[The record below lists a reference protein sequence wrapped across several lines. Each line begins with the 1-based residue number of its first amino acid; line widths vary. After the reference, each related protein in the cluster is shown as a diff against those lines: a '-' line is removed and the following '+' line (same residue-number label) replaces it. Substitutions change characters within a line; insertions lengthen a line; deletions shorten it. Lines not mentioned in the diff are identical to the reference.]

1 MGTRLDEQSFARG
14 VRALCRADP
23 DLRAVVKNFGPP
35 PMWVR
40 PPGFATLVQIILE
53 QQVSLAS
60 GRAVYRKLSDRIGR
74 PTPTRFLE
82 LKNTELRACGF
93 SRQKTAYCQGLAEAV
108 TDGRLKLNGLSRC
121 DDEAVRAAL
130 VQIKGI
136 GNWTADIYLLMAL
149 RRPDVWPLGDLALDN
164 ALLEVKRL
172 RKRPNEKR
180 LAAITRPWSP
190 WRSVAARVC
199 WHHYLSVREIT
210 V

>member
-1 MGTRLDEQSFARG
+1 MRLDERSFARG

-23 DLRAVVKNFGPP
+23 DLRAVVKTFGPP

-60 GRAVYRKLSDRIGR
+60 GRAVYRKLCDRIGR
-74 PTPTRFLE
+74 PTAARFLE
-82 LKNTELRACGF
+82 LKDPELRACGF
-93 SRQKTAYCQGLAEAV
+93 SRQKSGYCRGLAESVAN
-108 TDGRLKLNGLSRC
+108 GSLKLAGLSRR

-130 VQIKGI
+130 LEIKGI

-172 RKRPNEKR
+172 RKRPTEKR
-180 LAAITRPWSP
+180 LSKITRVWVP
-190 WRSVAARVC
+190 WRSIAARVC
-199 WHHYLSVREIT
+199 WHHYLSVRGT
-210 V
+210 QV

>member
-1 MGTRLDEQSFARG
+1 MRLDEQSFARG
-14 VRALCRADP
+14 VRALCRRDP

-40 PPGFATLVQIILE
+40 PPGFATLIQIILE

-60 GRAVYRKLSDRIGR
+60 ARAVYAKLQQGIGR
-74 PTPTRFLE
+74 PTPSRFLE
-82 LKNTELRACGF
+82 LDDAQLRACGF
-93 SRQKTAYCQGLAEAV
+93 SRQKTGYCRGLAEAAV
-108 TDGRLKLNGLSRC
+108 NGNLRLGGLSRL
-121 DDEAVRAAL
+121 DDDAVRAAL

-149 RRPDVWPLGDLALDN
+149 RRSDVWPLGDLALDN

-172 RKRPNEKR
+172 RKRPTEKR
-180 LAAITRPWSP
+180 LASITRPWSP

-199 WHHYLSVREIT
+199 WHHYLSVRGT
-210 V
+210 TA